1 MTVSILVLS
10 TSLNANS
17 KSRALAKSFQSQLEE
32 AGAVVD
38 WLDLQEHELPFCGV
52 EGSWDRPEIK
62 ALRGRVAACDG
73 ILVASPIYNYDLNA
87 AAKNFIEFTG
97 GAWTQKVVALAVSA
111 GGLRS
116 GMAPLGFI
124 NSLMLDFRCIVL
136 PRYVYAVDEGYDEV
150 GQPNQSTVQ
159 RIIDLSDEL
168 VRVTKA
174 LSA

>member
-17 KSRALAKSFQSQLEE
+17 KSRTLAKSFQSQLEA

-52 EGSWDRPEIK
+52 EDSWDQPEIR
-62 ALRGRVAACDG
+62 ALRARVDACDG

-136 PRYVYAVDEGYDEV
+136 PRYVYVVDEGYDEA
-150 GQPNQSTVQ
+150 GQPNESTSA
-159 RIIDLSDEL
+159 RIADVSGEL

>member
-10 TSLNANS
+10 TSLSADS
-17 KSRALAKSFQSQLEE
+17 KSRSLAKSFQSQLDK

-52 EGSWDRPEIK
+52 EGSWDRSDIK
-62 ALRGRVAACDG
+62 ALRARVDACDG

-136 PRYVYAVDEGYDEV
+136 PRYVYAVDEGYNEN
-150 GQPNQSTVQ
+150 GQPTEATAQ
-159 RIIDLSDEL
+159 RIADLSHEL
-168 VRVTKA
+168 IRVTKA
-174 LSA
+174 LAD

>member
-17 KSRALAKSFQSQLEE
+17 KSRLLAQSFQSELE
-32 AGAVVD
+32 ASGASVD

-52 EGSWDRPEIK
+52 EGAWDNAEVK
-62 ALRGRVAACDG
+62 ALRTRVEACDG
-73 ILVASPIYNYDLNA
+73 ILVASPIYNYDVNA

-97 GAWTQKVVALAVSA
+97 GAWTQKVVAMAVSA

-136 PRYVYAVDEGYDEV
+136 PRYVYAVDDAYDDS
-150 GQPNQSTVQ
+150 GQPSEATVE
-159 RIIDLSDEL
+159 RINDLSREL

-174 LSA
+174 LRS